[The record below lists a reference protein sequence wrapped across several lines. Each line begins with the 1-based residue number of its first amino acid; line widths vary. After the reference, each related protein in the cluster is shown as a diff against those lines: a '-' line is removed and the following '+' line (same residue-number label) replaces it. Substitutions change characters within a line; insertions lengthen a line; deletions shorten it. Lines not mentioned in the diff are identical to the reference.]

1 MVNSVNSVSGAMADQ
16 AASMQMQ
23 VKSLSMQ
30 KQQGEI
36 ALALLEGAMS
46 AVPQDPSTVTA
57 AQLQSPID
65 LRI

>member
-1 MVNSVNSVSGAMADQ
+1 MVNSVNCVSGAMADQ

-46 AVPQDPSTVTA
+46 AVPQDPSTVTS